1 MILLKSWDETY
12 DVFRRRCLAYA
23 IPNKRLLISPHSS
36 TRFAQKMPQEMGQWR
51 TFLLV
56 VYLPDV

>member
-1 MILLKSWDETY
+1 MC
-12 DVFRRRCLAYA
+12 FAARCLADA
-23 IPNKRLLISPHSS
+23 IPNKRQLISPHSS